1 MRLQLALLILLPA
14 FAIVAGLQAHAGDA
28 PTRYFDLINASHDSV
43 TSLAVAPAGGEA
55 FHDVDLGSP
64 LRGGVTSTTVELPQG
79 DCVRDFRL
87 AFADGR
93 VLVYPGIDVCR
104 HRQLR
109 LTRSDGRPG
118 PIAPSRALVRVP

>member
-1 MRLQLALLILLPA
+1 MPNRTVLVSFLASALA
-14 FAIVAGLQAHAGDA
+14 CTFHAHAGGA
-28 PTRYFDLINASHDSV
+28 PTRYFDLVNASHDSV
-43 TSLAVAPAGGEA
+43 TSLAVAPAGGDA
-55 FHDVDLGSP
+55 FRDVDLGPP

-93 VLVYPGIDVCR
+93 VLVYPDIDVCR

-109 LTRSDGRPG
+109 LSQRDGRSV
-118 PIAPSRALVRVP
+118 PIAPDRALVRAP